1 MVSKLIK
8 DSDIRWDIFRALLPF
23 FGSIVT
29 PSFLRRTREYVSGVE
44 RVHPLIEGIYKPK
57 WSRYALSIA
66 SMQVNPYSDK
76 LEYLADGRWRI
87 SYSAKSGGTHIA
99 QNKAL
104 VNCMTDKEP
113 VIVLLQISNNKKNGV
128 KYRLLG
134 LGIIH
139 YFDPIKDQF
148 DIHHVDSEILGRLGN
163 GVQEELLAEYS
174 IREAAFE
181 EFHPF
186 VKEEK
191 SIYKIS
197 KVKREQTFKKIILE
211 QYDHTCSVTGIKFK
225 YHNIVEAQAAHIISK
240 SKNGSD
246 DPRNGLALSST
257 AHWAF
262 DKGIFTIS
270 DQYEIIVNPK
280 AKSASLSKF
289 PILEKEGQ
297 QIDLPG
303 DQKFYP
309 HQESLKW
316 HREEVFSKFGD

>member
-1 MVSKLIK
+1 MISKMTK
-8 DSDIRWDIFRALLPF
+8 DSDIRWDVFRALLPF
-23 FGSIVT
+23 FGTIVT
-29 PSFLRRTREYVSGVE
+29 PSFLRRTHEYILGID

-57 WSRYALSIA
+57 WSKYALSIA

-76 LEYLADGRWRI
+76 LECLADGRWRI

-113 VIVLLQISNNKKNGV
+113 VIVLLQTSNSKKLGV

-134 LGIIH
+134 LGLIH
-139 YFDPIKDQF
+139 NFDPIKDQF
-148 DIHHVDSEILGRLGN
+148 DIHHIDNEILDRLGN

-174 IREAAFE
+174 MREAAFE

-191 SIYKIS
+191 SIYRVS
-197 KVKREQTFKKIILE
+197 KVNREQTFKKIILE
-211 QYDHTCSVTGIKFK
+211 QYDHACSVTGMKFK

-240 SKNGSD
+240 SRNGSD

-270 DQYEIIVNPK
+270 DQYEIVVNPK
-280 AKSASLSKF
+280 AKLASFNKF
-289 PILEKEGQ
+289 PILKKEGQ
-297 QIDLPG
+297 QIDLPS
-303 DQKFYP
+303 DQKYYP
-309 HQESLKW
+309 HQESLRW
-316 HREEVFSKFGD
+316 HREEVFDRFGL